1 MRTLN
6 YELRQLCYRNRDGSY
21 ATQADR
27 QRMLQLIADQLTEAG
42 FKDLRATGLR
52 PKHVEALTERWKSE
66 SLSAGTIKNR
76 MAQIRWW
83 AEKVGRRNVVAR
95 ENERYGIADRQLVS
109 NVSRARE
116 LTQGDLARITDPYT
130 QLSLKLQA
138 AFGLRRAE
146 SIKIRPAW
154 ADRGDK
160 LVLQAS
166 WCKGGREREIPIRT
180 AAQGWLLREAKTL
193 AGRGSLIPPDSR
205 YVEQLHRFKYQCEQA
220 GIHRVHGHRHAYA
233 QARYRELTGW
243 NAPALGGPTSR
254 ALTPEQKAI
263 DREARLTVSRELGHE
278 REQVTAIYLGR

>member
-52 PKHVEALTERWKSE
+52 PKHVEALTERWKAE

-83 AEKVGRRNVVAR
+83 AEKVGRGNVVAR

-116 LTQGDLARITDPYT
+116 LTQGDLAKITDPYT

-160 LVLQAS
+160 LVLRAS
-166 WCKGGREREIPIRT
+166 WCKGKRAREIPIRT

-205 YVEQLHRFKYQCEQA
+205 YVEQLHRFKYQCGQA

-254 ALTPEQKAI
+254 ALKPEQKAI
-263 DREARLTVSRELGHE
+263 DREARLTVSLELGHE
-278 REQVTAIYLGR
+278 REQITAVYLGR